1 MKVFVKIVDNF
12 FICFVLIFIALIQ
25 IYDSQFDRLT
35 PWKGGGFGMFSTNKI
50 SNLTA
55 IGYTKNGDSV
65 LIKVEG
71 SKYDIPIPR
80 NFLNQTKQYPNKK
93 RLNRL
98 ATLIVNSYLKP
109 SPLTLPQN
117 LDEKSVSY
125 IKNNEN
131 FYSKIYTPKY
141 YQGSKNANLEEAIN
155 IYRVKVILYETDFYE
170 KGVKVQKH
178 YIGKEES
185 VKF

>member
-1 MKVFVKIVDNF
+1 MNVFVKIVDNF
-12 FICFVLIFIALIQ
+12 FICFVLIFIALVQ
-25 IYDSQFDRLT
+25 IYNSQFDRLT

-50 SNLTA
+50 SNITA
-55 IGYTKNGDSV
+55 IGYTKSGDSV

-80 NFLNQTKQYPNKK
+80 NFLNQTKQFPDKK

-109 SPLTLPQN
+109 SPLTPPQS
-117 LDEKSVSY
+117 LDKKSISY
-125 IKNNEN
+125 IKNNQK

-141 YQGSKNANLEEAIN
+141 YQGLKNANLEEAIT
-155 IYRVKVILYETDFYE
+155 IQKVKVILYETDFYE
-170 KGVKVQKH
+170 QGVKVQKR

-185 VKF
+185 IKF

>member
-1 MKVFVKIVDNF
+1 MNALVKIVDNF
-12 FICFVLIFIALIQ
+12 FICFVLVFVALVQ

-35 PWKGGGFGMFSTNKI
+35 PWKGGGFGMFSTNKT
-50 SNLTA
+50 SNITA
-55 IGYTKNGDSV
+55 IGYTKDGDSV

-80 NFLNQTKQYPNKK
+80 NFLNQTKQFPNKK
-93 RLNRL
+93 RLNKL

-109 SPLTLPQN
+109 SSLTLPQN
-117 LDEKSVSY
+117 LDEKSINY
-125 IKNNEN
+125 IENNKK

-141 YQGSKNANLEEAIN
+141 YQGSKNANLEGAIT
-155 IYRVKVILYETDFYE
+155 IQKVKVMLYETDFYE
-170 KGVKVQKH
+170 QGVKVEKH